1 MAHHADN
8 DWRVLRSSSKCRASS
23 LSVLRDRNQLYRT
36 NTDGFIEN
44 TYTLKI
50 INKTQQPQQYQ
61 LSVEGLSDVKWYG
74 RQTVQVSPGEVF
86 SLPITLGADPSEL
99 DSAVTRIE
107 FKLDDQQGF
116 TINTESRFI
125 KQL

>member
-1 MAHHADN
+1 M
-8 DWRVLRSSSKCRASS
+8 
-23 LSVLRDRNQLYRT
+23 
-36 NTDGFIEN
+36 
-44 TYTLKI
+44 
-50 INKTQQPQQYQ
+50 
-61 LSVEGLSDVKWYG
+61 KWYG